1 MFKNLAICNN
11 IDDLE
16 GIMLSERSR
25 RKAIIKGPHLQME
38 FGGKKQ
44 QNQPSSQVERTDRWL
59 PEAADMSET
68 GEEVKR

>member
-1 MFKNLAICNN
+1 
-11 IDDLE
+11 
-16 GIMLSERSR
+16 MLSERSQ

>member
-16 GIMLSERSR
+16 GIML
-25 RKAIIKGPHLQME
+25 KKGNYHRTSLTD
-38 FGGKKQ
+38 GIWGKKQ

-59 PEAADMSET
+59 PEAGDVSET